1 MAALQA
7 NQIIARSG
15 VFNSCQRVVGGAAVT
30 ADFEHRCAVQAAQFN
45 GDGIFARINHEH
57 ARSRAAAEVAVAV
70 EINRRTVGGGIGAI
84 DVGKVG
90 AIEVERV
97 EVHLLRGEIAI
108 AAGGVI
114 TGVHQH
120 DQQVRLAVIVEGGL
134 QGDVDPPVACERDC
148 VVEQFIDISVFHR
161 RQAVHRDVIPLR
173 GHQRQHPVARFLR
186 AAGVVEAD
194 GVDRAGHAAQLLGL
208 DEHIGC
214 RHLVAHI
221 DRHLRPGG
229 GVLGA
234 ECQRFDGVAAAA
246 VELQRVAV
254 VGRHAAAYCAHTNQ
268 IIGIFGQAADLVFAG
283 MYIADGC
290 PVLAVEG
297 SITQF
302 VGVNQRC
309 RPRSV
314 HRARLHRRLDHEVAR
329 GEAYQ
334 RAVVLVATHVGRVAI
349 DASIASH
356 VGGAEASDG
365 GGGIDTGGT
374 AVEAV
379 VAIVDT
385 DEVQVVERGVAAGI
399 EGIDADVAGA
409 ADRAVEGAVAD
420 TVERINEVACHITDH
435 AGAVVCQAVLRHNA
449 VHHRGSCAFELDA
462 TGIAEIVQRVVDHV
476 AVAQGSAVA
485 QLDNIQCGRVVV
497 DEAVVHASILKVG
510 DAAEAPTVLQGAVFE
525 DCHHIIGVAFDAEQR
540 AGLPVF
546 RLTGNPAVLDDA
558 VAHGGVGLEADAG
571 GTALHI
577 APTDEEAV
585 ER

>member
-30 ADFEHRCAVQAAQFN
+30 TDFEHRCAVQAAQFN

-70 EINRRTVGGGIGAI
+70 EINRRTVGGGIGAV
-84 DVGKVG
+84 DVGIVG
-90 AIEVERV
+90 AIEVEGV
-97 EVHLLRGEIAI
+97 EVHLLRAEIAI

-114 TGVHQH
+114 AGVHH
-120 DQQVRLAVIVEGGL
+120 HEQQVRMAVVVVGSL
-134 QGDVDPPVACERDC
+134 QGYFDQAVAIERDSA
-148 VVEQFIDISVFHR
+148 VEQLIDLTILHR
-161 RQAVHRDVIPLR
+161 CQAVDRDVVPLR

-186 AAGVVEAD
+186 TAGVVEAD
-194 GVDRAGHAAQLLGL
+194 GVDRAGHTAHLFGF

-214 RHLVAHI
+214 RHQVAHI
-221 DRHLRPGG
+221 DRHLRPRAGIL
-229 GVLGA
+229 VA
-234 ECQRFDGVAAAA
+234 EGQRLDGVTAAA

-334 RAVVLVATHVGRVAI
+334 RAVVLVA
-349 DASIASH
+349 SH
-356 VGGAEASDG
+356 VGGVAIETGIARDVGGREAGDG
-365 GGGIDTGGT
+365 GGGIDTGRT
-374 AVEAV
+374 EVEAE
-379 VAIVDT
+379 VAIIDI
-385 DEVQVVERGVAAGI
+385 DEVQVVVHGIVAGI
-399 EGIDADVAGA
+399 KGIDADVAGA
-409 ADRAVEGAVAD
+409 TDRAVEGGVAD
-420 TVERINEVACHITDH
+420 AIERVHKVGRHITGL
-435 AGAVVCQAVLRHNA
+435 AGAGIPQLVLSHNA
-449 VHHRGSCAFELDA
+449 VHHCGVSSGKLDRID
-462 TGIAEIVQRVVDHV
+462 IAIVEQVVGNHI
-476 AVAQGSAVA
+476 AVAQGTAVA
-485 QLDNIQCGRVVV
+485 QLDHRRSCGVEV
-497 DEAVVHASILKVG
+497 DEAVVHAGILQID
-510 DAAEAPTVLQGAVFE
+510 DALVADAILEDAVF
-525 DCHHIIGVAFDAEQR
+525 DDGHDVIGITHDTQQGMPRHAAIDTA
-540 AGLPVF
+540 VF
-546 RLTGNPAVLDDA
+546 DDA
-558 VAHGGVGLEADAG
+558 VAQRGVGHQADAG
-571 GTALHI
+571 GAFLRLATA
-577 APTDEEAV
+577 DEEAV